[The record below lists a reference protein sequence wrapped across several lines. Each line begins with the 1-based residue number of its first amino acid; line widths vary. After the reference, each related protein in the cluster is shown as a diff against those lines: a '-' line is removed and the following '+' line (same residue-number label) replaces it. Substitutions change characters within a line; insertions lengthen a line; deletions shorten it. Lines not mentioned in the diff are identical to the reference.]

1 MFFLEALNIIL
12 MAVTPSHR
20 ESSAPTVPVAQVA
33 VQAQAN
39 EVSMVEAQK
48 REEPVA
54 TNEEKQETKKEE

>member
-54 TNEEKQETKKEE
+54 IRRGEARTEKQE